1 MKEGSLL
8 PMLVIQTFLG
18 GHLLRNF
25 NENQDVHSIIFYN
38 HKELKKWN
46 CPTIGDWLSKPSIS
60 IQCNVRNLLKM
71 RLTKDFL

>member
-1 MKEGSLL
+1 MKEGSLF
-8 PMLVIQTFLG
+8 PQLVIQTLLG

-25 NENQDVHSIIFYN
+25 NKNQDVHPTIFYN
-38 HKELKKWN
+38 HKELEKWN

-60 IQCNVRNLLKM
+60 VQWSVRNLLNM